1 MRNIDP
7 SIIRLVG
14 AQWIKVLSPG
24 GGALLLWAAA
34 CGWLPLPGRA
44 ESLTTQLAPLPLTE
58 ADIASDLTLSPGA
71 DAAALQPLAL
81 PEPEQPQADR
91 WAHTHIALDDGSFE
105 ADLGQLQAQEDV
117 EPIRIQVIE
126 RILDQPVFSPF
137 RREGTVR
144 EASQPVY
151 VINREQIE
159 AQGARTVQ
167 EALRYLPGILSD
179 GTTGGQLGSPSSQFI
194 RGGSSSQTLI
204 LIDGRPINEI
214 GTFGA
219 FDLSR
224 ITTNAVE
231 QIEVLPGGGSVLYGS
246 NAIGGVINIIT
257 RRPLTEPGEEFS
269 VSAAVGSF
277 GFNDQTIQ
285 LRGADAGGSWV
296 LGFNRTSADNNF
308 PFRLTTT
315 DFDGTRANADVLY
328 NNVNVGLVGNINDR
342 NRLRFGLL
350 FLSKDQGAPGGVP
363 VPGSGSGGFNNLSG
377 TDRQYSENWLIDA
390 TYEADLGQGDDSQL
404 TARIFADLLD
414 FTFNSPVPNN
424 PFASPIRD
432 EVSQSSIGAQVQH
445 AWQFAPNQ
453 NITYGADYRT
463 VQADNNTVNLLTNL
477 TTENYSDRINQGS
490 LFARYQAAFT
500 DRFSAN
506 LGVRQDFND
515 LADGAFTSF
524 SLGTQVAITESTNFR
539 ANLAR
544 NFRVPT
550 LGDLFFAPFNNPDLR
565 PESGLSFDVGFD
577 QQLGDRGLW
586 RFTFFRNDIRDAISF
601 DLATFTPQNIGQVKA
616 IGIETEVSVQVVNN
630 LFAFANYTWNQPT
643 IQAGPNPADNGNL
656 LPFTHADSFNLGLA
670 YETPQGIYGALF
682 LRHISDFFVDR
693 RNSESLAGRTT
704 LDAKLRLPLTQT
716 LALNASVDNLFDTQF
731 ELFPGFP
738 GVGRSFQVGIRGQF

>member
-1 MRNIDP
+1 MYSVNGLQNKAVWMP
-7 SIIRLVG
+7 GIRG
-14 AQWIKVLSPG
+14 LSHPV
-24 GGALLLWAAA
+24 LLLGTLAL
-34 CGWLPLPGRA
+34 GLLPTPALANGLP
-44 ESLTTQLAPLPLTE
+44 ENWEVTPLPLDS
-58 ADIASDLTLSPGA
+58 AQV
-71 DAAALQPLAL
+71 LQPLASDDL
-81 PEPEQPQADR
+81 ALERDGGADG
-91 WAHTHIALDDGSFE
+91 AI
-105 ADLGQLQAQEDV
+105 ADLDVAQVDSEV

-144 EASQPVY
+144 ESSQAVY
-151 VINREQIE
+151 IINRQQIE

-167 EALRYLPGILSD
+167 EALRYLPGVLSS
-179 GTTGGQLGSPSSQFI
+179 GTIGGQLGAGSGQLM
-194 RGGSSSQTLI
+194 RGGTSSQTLI

-224 ITTNAVE
+224 ITTDAVE

-246 NAIGGVINIIT
+246 NAIGGVINIVT
-257 RRPLTEPGEEFS
+257 RRPLTEPGDEVS
-269 VSAAVGSF
+269 VTATVGSF

-285 LRGADAGGSWV
+285 LRGADEGGSWV
-296 LGFNRTSADNNF
+296 LGYNRTSSDSDF
-308 PFRLTTT
+308 PFSLVTT
-315 DFDGTRANADVLY
+315 DLEGTRANADVLY
-328 NNVNVGLVGNINDR
+328 NNVNVGLVGHINDR

-350 FLSKDQGAPGGVP
+350 FLSKDLGVP
-363 VPGSGSGGFNNLSG
+363 GNAANPSA

-390 TYEADLGQGDDSQL
+390 TYEADLGLGNDSQL

-424 PFASPIRD
+424 PFSSPIRD
-432 EVSQSSIGAQVQH
+432 DVSQRSIGAQVQH

-463 VQADNNTVNLLTNL
+463 VQADNNTVNLLTGL

-524 SLGTQVAITESTNFR
+524 HLGTQVAVTDTTNLR

-565 PESGLSFDVGFD
+565 PESGVSFDVGFD

-586 RFTFFRNDIRDAISF
+586 RFTFFRNNIRDAISF
-601 DLATFTPQNIGQVKA
+601 DLATFTPQNIGQVNA
-616 IGIETEVSVQVVNN
+616 IGLETEVSVQVVDN

-643 IQAGPNPADNGNL
+643 IQAGPDPADTGNL
-656 LPFTHADSFNLGLA
+656 LPFTHADSVNLGLA
-670 YETPQGIYGALF
+670 YETPQGLYGALF
-682 LRHISDFFVDR
+682 LRHISDIFVNR
-693 RNSESLAGRTT
+693 SNTQSLPGRTT
-704 LDAKLRLPLTQT
+704 LDAKLRVPLTQT
-716 LALNASVDNLFDTQF
+716 LALNASVDNLFNTQF

-738 GVGRSFQVGIRGQF
+738 GVGRSFQVGVRGQF